1 MIAQTVNERDRTSGR
16 RGAFDR
22 RNAALGTIC
31 LVLYVDLTMALDAL
45 LRTVTGKGW
54 FIVSL
59 AIAFLLV
66 SLLYGKL
73 EEWFGLGPGPPQT
86 DPPGDE

>member
-16 RGAFDR
+16 RPAFDR

-31 LVLYVDLTMALDAL
+31 LVLYVDLTMALTEL
-45 LRTVTGKGW
+45 LRTVTGKSW
-54 FIVSL
+54 FFVSL
-59 AIAFLLV
+59 VVAFLLV

-73 EEWFGLGPGPPQT
+73 EEWFGLEPAPPQT
-86 DPPGDE
+86 QPPGAE